1 MKSILRS
8 LRHRNFRLYF
18 IGQSISVTG
27 TWMQSV
33 AMGWLV
39 YRLTDSKMLL
49 GVVGFTAQILTFVV
63 APLAGVLADRWDRR
77 RALIVAQT
85 LAMAQALTLAA
96 VTFTLPDKVDN
107 WLQIWPIVALSVFT
121 GLVRGFE
128 VPTRQS
134 FIIQMLDDRADLPN
148 AIALNSFMVNA
159 ARLVGPLVAG
169 GIIALVGEGACF
181 LVNGVSYG
189 AVIAALVAMRIAP
202 RPGPRPTGGVVA
214 GLLEGFAYARRTPVI
229 RAAIIV
235 LAVTSLV
242 GVPYTTLMPVFA
254 RDILKGGP
262 HTLGYL
268 MGATGVGALVGAA
281 LLAARKERMRLGRMI
296 LLAAAAFGA
305 GLVAFALA
313 ARFRPTLW
321 LSLPILVWVGCAM
334 MVQMYSSNTLLQTVV
349 DEDKRGRVMSFYTM
363 AFMGVIPFGA
373 VLAGWMAEHL
383 GAPATLA
390 IGGGACVLGALAFGT
405 RLPRLAD
412 PPDPPA
418 ALAAA

>member
-1 MKSILRS
+1 MKSIIRS

-39 YRLTDSKMLL
+39 YRLTDSKILL

-85 LAMAQALTLAA
+85 LAMAQALAMAAITLTGT
-96 VTFTLPDKVDN
+96 VEV
-107 WLQIWPIVALSVFT
+107 WHIIALSFFT

-159 ARLVGPLVAG
+159 ARLVGPLMAG
-169 GIIALVGEGACF
+169 GIIAMVGEGTCF

-202 RPGPRPTGGVVA
+202 RPRLRPTGGVMA
-214 GLLEGFAYARRTPVI
+214 GLVEGFAYARRTPVI

-305 GLVAFALA
+305 GLIAFALA
-313 ARFRPTLW
+313 AHYRPTLW

-334 MVQMYSSNTLLQTVV
+334 MVQMYSSNTLLQTVG

-383 GAPATLA
+383 GAPTTLV
-390 IGGGACVLGALAFGT
+390 IGGSACLVGALVFGT

>member
-1 MKSILRS
+1 MKSIIRS

-18 IGQSISVTG
+18 LGQSISVTG

-39 YRLTDSKMLL
+39 YRLTDSKILL

-85 LAMAQALTLAA
+85 LAMAQALAMAA
-96 VTFTLPDKVDN
+96 VTLTGTVEV
-107 WLQIWPIVALSVFT
+107 WHIIALSFFT

-134 FIIQMLDDRADLPN
+134 FIIQMLDDRSDLPN

-159 ARLVGPLVAG
+159 ARLVGPLMAG
-169 GIIALVGEGACF
+169 GIIALVGEGTCF

-202 RPGPRPTGGVVA
+202 RPRLRPTGGVMA
-214 GLLEGFAYARRTPVI
+214 GLVEGFAYARRTPVI

-254 RDILKGGP
+254 RDILTGGP

-268 MGATGVGALVGAA
+268 RGATGGGARVGAA

-305 GLVAFALA
+305 GLIAFALA
-313 ARFRPTLW
+313 AHYRPTLW

-383 GAPATLA
+383 GAPTTLV
-390 IGGGACVLGALAFGT
+390 IGGSACLVGALVFGT

-412 PPDPPA
+412 PPDPPVA
-418 ALAAA
+418 PAAA